1 MHPIKRL
8 GKPEDVASTAL
19 FLASEDAE
27 WISGVILDVAGGS
40 VMV

>member
-8 GKPEDVASTAL
+8 GKPEDVAGAAL
-19 FLASEDAE
+19 FLASEDAG